1 MKNELKGK
9 IINEFVGLK
18 SKMYSL
24 GDVDGGEV
32 KEEKGVNESVIQN
45 TRHKEFVDVMSYEKL
60 IRCRMKRIQIKV
72 HKNWN
77 F

>member
-1 MKNELKGK
+1 
-9 IINEFVGLK
+9 
-18 SKMYSL
+18 MYSL

-32 KEEKGVNESVIQN
+32 KEEKGGNESVIEN
-45 TRHKEFVDVMSYEKL
+45 TIHKEFVDVMSYEKL